1 MRPHPHGI
9 LSTEGNLSCSVLPQ
23 QRPSMAHA
31 SGTFTHEGAPMYAAL
46 LSALASND
54 FAAQAIM
61 SLSSI
66 WGWGG

>member
-1 MRPHPHGI
+1 M
-9 LSTEGNLSCSVLPQ
+9 
-23 QRPSMAHA
+23 
-31 SGTFTHEGAPMYAAL
+31 FAAL

-54 FAAQAIM
+54 YAARALI

>member
-1 MRPHPHGI
+1 
-9 LSTEGNLSCSVLPQ
+9 
-23 QRPSMAHA
+23 
-31 SGTFTHEGAPMYAAL
+31 MYAAL

>member
-1 MRPHPHGI
+1 M
-9 LSTEGNLSCSVLPQ
+9 
-23 QRPSMAHA
+23 
-31 SGTFTHEGAPMYAAL
+31 FAAL

-54 FAAQAIM
+54 YATRALT